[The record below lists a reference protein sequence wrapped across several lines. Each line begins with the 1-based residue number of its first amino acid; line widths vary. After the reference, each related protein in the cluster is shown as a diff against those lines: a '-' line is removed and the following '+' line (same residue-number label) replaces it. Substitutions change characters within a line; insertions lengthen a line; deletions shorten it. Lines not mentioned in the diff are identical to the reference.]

1 MVCSDDSGAPPRVG
15 HTCWAR
21 DRLAELISLSR
32 EVFHRSLHDRLQW
45 PISCFTWP
53 GTTAGSRA
61 DPDQSLAG
69 ERRFVPGAGRGRQD
83 AYIELS
89 ELAPD
94 EPADHREAVPVW
106 PHRVTSSD
114 ASSAA
119 YPHLGSTKYI
129 GRVNI
134 TF

>member
-1 MVCSDDSGAPPRVG
+1 MTQVLGHEWVTPVG
-15 HTCWAR
+15 RAIGWPSSYR
-21 DRLAELISLSR
+21 SR

-45 PISCFTWP
+45 PISL
-53 GTTAGSRA
+53 ASRGLGQQQVRGLT
-61 DPDQSLAG
+61 PISPPPG

-129 GRVNI
+129 
-134 TF
+134 

>member
-1 MVCSDDSGAPPRVG
+1 MTQVLGHEWVTPVGRAIGWPSSYRSPGKSFTVPFTTVCSGRY
-15 HTCWAR
+15 
-21 DRLAELISLSR
+21 LASR
-32 EVFHRSLHDRLQW
+32 GLGRQQVRGLT
-45 PISCFTWP
+45 PISP
-53 GTTAGSRA
+53 
-61 DPDQSLAG
+61 PPG

-129 GRVNI
+129 
-134 TF
+134 